1 MEIRTMSTA
10 TGILPSYVRLIR
22 RFVLRP
28 IRSKADYERASAI
41 LDKLAVR
48 DESTLDAGEA
58 DYFETLTLL
67 IESYDREHYPMPIK
81 GASPLDT
88 LRFLLTQNGMKQI
101 DLSKLLG
108 IGPSA
113 VSMLLAGDRPI
124 TADHARRLADRFNVD
139 AGLFL

>member
-1 MEIRTMSTA
+1 MTTA
-10 TGILPSYVRLIR
+10 TGILPSYARLIR
-22 RFVLRP
+22 QFVLRP
-28 IRSKADYERASAI
+28 IRSKADYERASAV

-48 DESTLDAGEA
+48 NESTLDAGES

-67 IESYDREHYPMPIK
+67 IEAYDREHYPMPVK

-88 LRFLLTQNGMKQI
+88 LRFLMAQNGMKQI
-101 DLSKLLG
+101 DLAKLLG
-108 IGPSA
+108 IGRSA

-124 TADHARRLADRFNVD
+124 TADHARRLADRFSVD